1 MRRLDRTMVK
11 RYFAAARERYRILLL
26 RRQGAEWPWTED
38 PVFREFRFT
47 NVFREDDKTT
57 VWFRENIRN
66 PLREQPEVL
75 LATMVFRAF
84 NRIETGELLKDLLL
98 GEWNTS
104 EAERR
109 LRAVADAGVPY
120 VTGAYMVRSEN
131 GLPKFRGILEA
142 VDAFIECV
150 DVERVEEFRQ
160 LRSAHSYLV
169 GAPYLGGF
177 TTYEIVTDLRWT
189 YLLEDA
195 NDIMTW
201 CHVGPGATRG
211 LGRLTG
217 GGASEFQQGR
227 DQEAMLPLLEKIL
240 DESLKLTNW
249 PGGWPAWS
257 MREVEHWLCEFDKY
271 ERARLGEGKM
281 KRKYQP

>member
-1 MRRLDRTMVK
+1 MAKIKKRELK
-11 RYFAAARERYRILLL
+11 RYFATAWERYQILLS
-26 RRQGAEWPWTED
+26 RKDGRVWPWSRD
-38 PVFREFRFT
+38 PVFREYRFC

-57 VWFRENIRN
+57 VWFRENIRD
-66 PLREQPEVL
+66 PLHDQPEVL

-98 GEWNTS
+98 GEWNTE
-104 EAERR
+104 EARRR
-109 LRAVADAGVPY
+109 LSKVADAGMPY

-131 GLPKFRGILEA
+131 GLQKYQGILNA

-150 DVERVEEFRQ
+150 DVERIEECRRLQ
-160 LRSAHSYLV
+160 DAHKYLV

-189 YLLEDA
+189 YLLDDA
-195 NDIMTW
+195 SDLLTW
-201 CHVGPGATRG
+201 AHVGPGATRG

-217 GGASEFQQGR
+217 GGADAFRQGA
-227 DQEAMLPLLEKIL
+227 DQKVMLELMADVLT
-240 DESLKLTNW
+240 ESYCSTNW
-249 PGGWPAWS
+249 FNQWPTWS
-257 MREVEHWLCEFDKY
+257 MREVEHWLCEYDKY
-271 ERARLGEGKM
+271 ERARLGEGTM